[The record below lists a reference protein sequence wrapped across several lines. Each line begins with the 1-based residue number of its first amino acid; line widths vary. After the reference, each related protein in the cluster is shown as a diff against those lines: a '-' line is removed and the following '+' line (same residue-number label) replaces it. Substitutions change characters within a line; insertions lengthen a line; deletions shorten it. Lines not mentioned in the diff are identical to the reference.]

1 MIKTLVT
8 GLTIVSLTQ
17 NFCEGVYPHFV
28 TPIELINNNIEYQKN
43 LEKQNMLK
51 EMGEALYHIQQEKQR
66 KLQQYY
72 DNICYYNPYNVSEP
86 SNISKERISK
96 LLEGTSFN
104 NEDVIETMYNGERN
118 NIPINAVFLIS
129 MLRWESGHG
138 FSKLAQSHN
147 NISSVKSRSGNWRSY
162 NSYNECVIETIELLT
177 KDYLNPNGKYY
188 NGKSIWNINEKYC
201 ETNEWADSIN
211 KIAQEIRNK

>member
-28 TPIELINNNIEYQKN
+28 TPIELINNNIEYQDN
-43 LEKQNMLK
+43 LRKQNMLK
-51 EMGEALYHIQQEKQR
+51 EIGQALHETQQR
-66 KLQQYY
+66 KQKELEQYY
-72 DNICYYNPYNVSEP
+72 DNICYYNPYDIKEP
-86 SNISKERISK
+86 SNISRERMSK

-104 NEDVIETMYNGERN
+104 NKDVIETIYNGERSEN
-118 NIPINAVFLIS
+118 PVNAVFLIS

-138 FSKLAQSHN
+138 YSKLAKSNN
-147 NISSVKSRSGNWRSY
+147 NISSVKSRSGSWRSY
-162 NSYNECVIETIELLT
+162 NSYEECVQEVIELLSR
-177 KDYLNPNGKYY
+177 DYLNENGKYY
-188 NGKSIWNINEKYC
+188 NGTSIWNINEKYC

-211 KIAQEIRNK
+211 KIAQEIRSK